1 MGLSRN
7 GCPSGINI
15 QKCLH
20 FSCSES
26 GNRQK
31 MIHAMT
37 PVSKKKTGIEH
48 PFPGMVVRKA
58 NQGQIMDGKDG
69 L

>member
-1 MGLSRN
+1 MGLLRN
-7 GCPSGINI
+7 RCPSGINI
-15 QKCLH
+15 QKGLH

-31 MIHAMT
+31 MIHTTT
-37 PVSKKKTGIEH
+37 PVSKKKTEIEH
-48 PFPGMVVRKA
+48 PFPGMVLRKA
-58 NQGQIMDGKDG
+58 NQGQIMDSKDG